1 MSISPG
7 NINKLNKIA
16 GISSVI
22 NVNATNYAT
31 YANTVFKANLLIKL
45 PSGKIVLTDGVET
58 LAELE
63 ASPLVD
69 KVLSSSEK
77 TALNAAF
84 STGSYVRAANG
95 VVAHGD
101 SGKISDDSLNF
112 VADGKIVPS
121 YLSDYIEDGKF
132 TIDALPD
139 TARAGMVYV
148 STYADL
154 ANLTD
159 EQKKSL
165 VYVADATDDPSGNT
179 KAGGALYAYASNA
192 WTKIAEPE
200 SLDIDADAI
209 KTNYDHVQTAG
220 AVMYDHDVLLATG
233 AETDANILEIL
244 AVPAKNYSFII
255 DFSLSDPASMITY
268 ADDSDAA
275 AMSTDW
281 FDILGLKLCV
291 LKDGKVLYYLNPDN
305 VTKQINGSPADIT
318 TLGNDVMLEIP
329 RMGTNCMWL
338 DSNRLKIT
346 ITTAPSRAGYDYRAF
361 SLHKYNDCDKIYIGR
376 YYAHI
381 DHNKLYSC
389 SNEYINGN
397 YNLAQYRTYATNR
410 GTGYTDI
417 GICDNILLQCLYFLI
432 VKNMNSQSA
441 VGVGIAK
448 TNVRISTT
456 GSANTFGWLNH
467 NAPNK
472 TNGTTAICCLGIEDL
487 WGNVFAVEDGIIKA
501 ASTNTISMAQ
511 YADQYNS
518 DGTGYEVVANIGTC
532 KNGRYGYPKR
542 FLGLPK
548 FIFAPDLSLEPT
560 SGYDIAY
567 VDTNGTTVSRVGGY
581 HSSGNSWDENG
592 ILRRD
597 FWNSATSISDYMCTR
612 LVYKH
617 VQEGLL

>member
-112 VADGKIVPS
+112 VAEGKIVPS

-165 VYVADATDDPSGNT
+165 VYVTDATDDPSGNT
-179 KAGGALYAYASNA
+179 KTGGALYAYASNA

-233 AETDANILEIL
+233 AEADANILEIL
-244 AVPAKNYSFII
+244 AVPVKNYSFII

-305 VTKQINGSPADIT
+305 VAQQIDGSAADIT

-376 YYAHI
+376 YEAYATG
-381 DHNKLYSC
+381 NKLYSSSGKAPTC
-389 SNEYINGN
+389 YTTLDNF
-397 YNLAQYRTYATNR
+397 RTYARNR

-417 GICDNILLQCLYFLI
+417 GICDNILLQCLYLLI

-448 TNVRISTT
+448 TNVKISTT

-518 DGTGYEVVANIGTC
+518 DGTGYEVVANIGTY
-532 KNGRYGYPKR
+532 KNGNHCYPKR

-581 HSSGNSWDENG
+581 YASRNSWDENG

-597 FWNSATSISDYMCTR
+597 FWDSATGISDYICTR

>member
-101 SGKISDDSLNF
+101 NGKISDDSLNF

-165 VYVADATDDPSGNT
+165 VYVVDATGDPSGNT
-179 KAGGALYAYASNA
+179 KTGGALYVYVNDA

-200 SLDIDADAI
+200 SLDIDVSAI
-209 KTNYDHVQTAG
+209 ETDYDNVQATG
-220 AVMYDHDVLLATG
+220 AVMYDHDVLLTTG
-233 AETDANILEIL
+233 AEADADTL
-244 AVPAKNYSFII
+244 A
-255 DFSLSDPASMITY
+255 
-268 ADDSDAA
+268 
-275 AMSTDW
+275 
-281 FDILGLKLCV
+281 
-291 LKDGKVLYYLNPDN
+291 
-305 VTKQINGSPADIT
+305 
-318 TLGNDVMLEIP
+318 
-329 RMGTNCMWL
+329 
-338 DSNRLKIT
+338 
-346 ITTAPSRAGYDYRAF
+346 
-361 SLHKYNDCDKIYIGR
+361 
-376 YYAHI
+376 
-381 DHNKLYSC
+381 
-389 SNEYINGN
+389 
-397 YNLAQYRTYATNR
+397 
-410 GTGYTDI
+410 
-417 GICDNILLQCLYFLI
+417 LL
-432 VKNMNSQSA
+432 
-441 VGVGIAK
+441 
-448 TNVRISTT
+448 
-456 GSANTFGWLNH
+456 
-467 NAPNK
+467 
-472 TNGTTAICCLGIEDL
+472 
-487 WGNVFAVEDGIIKA
+487 A
-501 ASTNTISMAQ
+501 ASTN
-511 YADQYNS
+511 
-518 DGTGYEVVANIGTC
+518 
-532 KNGRYGYPKR
+532 
-542 FLGLPK
+542 
-548 FIFAPDLSLEPT
+548 
-560 SGYDIAY
+560 
-567 VDTNGTTVSRVGGY
+567 
-581 HSSGNSWDENG
+581 
-592 ILRRD
+592 
-597 FWNSATSISDYMCTR
+597 
-612 LVYKH
+612 
-617 VQEGLL
+617 